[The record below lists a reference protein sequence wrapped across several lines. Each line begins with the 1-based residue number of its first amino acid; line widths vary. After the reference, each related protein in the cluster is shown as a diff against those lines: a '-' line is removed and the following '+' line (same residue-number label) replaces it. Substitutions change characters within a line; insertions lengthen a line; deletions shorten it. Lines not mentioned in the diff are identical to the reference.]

1 MLTAENVAAVR
12 LLWHKHMGRV
22 LDIERR
28 AHTSTDPDF
37 GVPLTGRAAWG
48 LADFVDFLGGEGA
61 RGYGIWDAAD
71 VLVGHLVTT
80 PGRRCYW
87 VDRLVVDPD
96 YRRMCFATL
105 ALYHVLEKCKKS
117 RRRKCLR
124 ALVPLDNREGL
135 AFALA
140 FARQNHLTARTALAD
155 RDSDLVC
162 VTIYPPAAPR
172 GR

>member
-12 LLWHKHMGRV
+12 LLWHKHLGRV

-61 RGYGIWDAAD
+61 RGYGIWGAAD
-71 VLVGHLVTT
+71 V
-80 PGRRCYW
+80 
-87 VDRLVVDPD
+87 LVVDPD

-105 ALYHVLEKCKKS
+105 ALYHVLEKCRKS
-117 RRRKCLR
+117 CKRKCLR
-124 ALVPLDNREGL
+124 SLVSLDDREGL

-140 FARQNHLTARTALAD
+140 FARQNGLPVRTELAD
-155 RDSDLVC
+155 KDGDL
-162 VTIYPPAAPR
+162 
-172 GR
+172 